1 MIKSVSNSK
10 PRKVSQKSNQGWD
23 LRSSNRF
30 LKIVRKGLVHLT
42 EAKRGKRKE
51 RLDAKGKSARGGGDS
66 SSIHLQNRGVKY
78 YVLDTKYGDGWMIDV
93 S

>member
-1 MIKSVSNSK
+1 M
-10 PRKVSQKSNQGWD
+10 
-23 LRSSNRF
+23 
-30 LKIVRKGLVHLT
+30 HLT